1 MLNFEQAVPYH
12 YDQFPPQSLDYV
24 QLMPELLRATDAL
37 ARYDQVLKSLHN
49 SEILLTPLRNQE
61 AVISSRMEGTIST
74 MDEIMQY
81 EADFSDSEHS
91 TEVRSDIVETI
102 LYQRAL
108 KNAQAAM
115 EDGCPFSKF
124 MLKNH
129 AQNHAPA
136 AFVLRT
142 RCRQI
147 TGCFQE

>member
-1 MLNFEQAVPYH
+1 MH
-12 YDQFPPQSLDYV
+12 
-24 QLMPELLRATDAL
+24 ELLQATDAL

-49 SEILLTPLRNQE
+49 SEILLALAQP
-61 AVISSRMEGTIST
+61 SSGYYNPN
-74 MDEIMQY
+74 DEIMPY

-91 TEVRSDIVETI
+91 AEVRSDIVETI